1 MYSFTK
7 EKNTSKRRLI
17 VALSC
22 VLVIAVAF
30 ISYEYTSRKDKEDTA
45 VFKESVPVL
54 SLPDTTQKGIH
65 PFNVEAKTVLEYFD
79 GKDHEVDSMTK
90 FEGVYR
96 ANQGI
101 DYACNDEAF
110 DVLAVFAGDVSEVKE
125 DALFGKSVTIKSKD
139 LSITYQSLDDVALK
153 QGDKV
158 NQGDAIAKAGTNIYN
173 KELGK
178 HLHMVVEKNGT
189 IIDPKTVFDK
199 TLSEIK

>member
-1 MYSFTK
+1 MYSYTK

-54 SLPDTTQKGIH
+54 SLPDTTQK
-65 PFNVEAKTVLEYFD
+65 
-79 GKDHEVDSMTK
+79 
-90 FEGVYR
+90 GVYR

>member
-1 MYSFTK
+1 M
-7 EKNTSKRRLI
+7 NTE
-17 VALSC
+17 A
-22 VLVIAVAF
+22 
-30 ISYEYTSRKDKEDTA
+30 TGDKEDTA

-110 DVLAVFAGDVSEVKE
+110 DVLAVFAGDVSKLKRRYAVWKE
-125 DALFGKSVTIKSKD
+125 SYHHQGKD

-158 NQGDAIAKAGTNIYN
+158 NQG
-173 KELGK
+173 
-178 HLHMVVEKNGT
+178 
-189 IIDPKTVFDK
+189 
-199 TLSEIK
+199 

>member
-1 MYSFTK
+1 M
-7 EKNTSKRRLI
+7 
-17 VALSC
+17 
-22 VLVIAVAF
+22 
-30 ISYEYTSRKDKEDTA
+30 
-45 VFKESVPVL
+45 
-54 SLPDTTQKGIH
+54 
-65 PFNVEAKTVLEYFD
+65 
-79 GKDHEVDSMTK
+79 
-90 FEGVYR
+90 
-96 ANQGI
+96 
-101 DYACNDEAF
+101 
-110 DVLAVFAGDVSEVKE
+110 KE